1 MLDHSLGIRSSN
13 QQILSCQT
21 ARQASFTPAGTNR
34 TLVVLHSWR
43 FSTRAETFHDG
54 RGLGAHERKPASGS
68 FSGWPCARPFSG
80 VVQDFFICSAP
91 PPHHPGPRESS
102 QPGCLPHALTTKSPQ
117 RGQARLLTSPYSE
130 GRGRHS

>member
-1 MLDHSLGIRSSN
+1 MMAEALGPMSGSRQVAVSL
-13 QQILSCQT
+13 
-21 ARQASFTPAGTNR
+21 
-34 TLVVLHSWR
+34 
-43 FSTRAETFHDG
+43 DG
-54 RGLGAHERKPASGS
+54 RVPGPSAEWFRISS
-68 FSGWPCARPFSG
+68 F
-80 VVQDFFICSAP
+80 VLP